1 MVYGDLKYISIQMYI
16 PLAISLKKKNFVA
29 LESALSPLSSQV
41 LGFGNLKPLG
51 QADWV
56 EPPVVKYS
64 VVPTAAAGFIILV
77 ALLMPRMA
85 MLGFAIIDLNM
96 LVVMIVGYNF
106 QNCISKFSGNH

>member
-64 VVPTAAAGFIILV
+64 VVPTAAAGTPYC
-77 ALLMPRMA
+77 AARRLLMIRA
-85 MLGFAIIDLNM
+85 GRELAD
-96 LVVMIVGYNF
+96 
-106 QNCISKFSGNH
+106 